1 MNNADS
7 TYHQQDQ
14 SRQKQRE
21 KKTNK
26 SLTGIKRLSV
36 KILWMLKMI
45 EKYYEQLNVN
55 AFTILLNRVIPW
67 KTQVSKLVKSYTYN
81 LLKSK

>member
-26 SLTGIKRLSV
+26 SVTGIKRLSV